1 MKVTVLYFADF
12 KDITRLDKEN
22 YDLDKNELKDL
33 INLIFEKY
41 SLFKALIWDD
51 INQTLKPTISIAIND
66 KLIKKK
72 DNLSIKLFDDD
83 RIAILLPFS
92 GGW

>member
-12 KDITRLDKEN
+12 KDITGLDNEN
-22 YDLDKNELKDL
+22 YDLDKSELKDL
-33 INLIFEKY
+33 INLIFEKH
-41 SLFKALIWDD
+41 SLFKSLLWDN

-72 DNLSIKLFDDD
+72 DILSIKLSDGYK
-83 RIAILLPFS
+83 IAFLLPFS
-92 GGW
+92 GG

>member
-12 KDITRLDKEN
+12 KDIAGLDKEN
-22 YDLDKNELKDL
+22 YDLDKNELIDL

-41 SLFKALIWDD
+41 SLFKSLIWDA
-51 INQTLKPTISIAIND
+51 INQTLKTTISIAIND

-72 DNLSIKLFDDD
+72 DILSIKLSDGDK
-83 RIAILLPFS
+83 IALLLPFS
-92 GGW
+92 GG